1 MYNLKVVRHVKRKRE
16 SRIWRLFSE
25 YEEEEAECL
34 MTLNQTVYLKLM
46 VWKRIRVSEG
56 GLRSGLAEKSWEVES
71 RQSASRSDFDVLV
84 LTNVQEG
91 RRTLRISSAN

>member
-1 MYNLKVVRHVKRKRE
+1 MKRKRE